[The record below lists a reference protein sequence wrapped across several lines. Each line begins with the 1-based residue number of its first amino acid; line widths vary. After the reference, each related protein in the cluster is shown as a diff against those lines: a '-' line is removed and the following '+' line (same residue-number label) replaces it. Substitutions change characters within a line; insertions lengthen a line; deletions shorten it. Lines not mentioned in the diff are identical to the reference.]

1 MDAAVKRI
9 LFVDDDVNV
18 LDGLRNVLRKQRRVW
33 EMIFAVGGAA
43 ALEEMKRGP
52 FDVVVSDMRMP
63 GMDGA
68 ALLQIVKDTYPGAA
82 RLVLSGHAERDA
94 VMRALPVAHQY
105 LSKPCD
111 VDQLTTV
118 IERTCALQA
127 ILHSEAIRA
136 MVSHLGALPLAPRTY
151 WEITQ
156 AAGKED
162 ANLAE
167 IGAIV
172 EQDPAL
178 VAKVLQLVNSAYFG
192 LAQQITSAT
201 LAVQYLGLEFIKGLA
216 LAEQMFTLKVPHD
229 SGLSLEEQRQHSLL
243 TAHLAKQIAND
254 AKRGEDVF
262 SAAIMHDVGKVIL
275 ACGRPALYSRVMQ
288 LANNR
293 SQQCHVL
300 EYNTFGASHAEVGA
314 YLLGVWGLPL
324 PIVEAVAFHHE
335 PGRAS
340 AADRRVVASVHAADV
355 VVEGISAGDDDDAI
369 RARLDVAFLASAEIT
384 LDLSAW
390 RASVAAGL
398 EHQRVRVRI
407 RRAAAKERHRDRH
420 T

>member
-33 EMIFAVGGAA
+33 EMVFAVGGPA
-43 ALEEMKRGP
+43 ALEEMKRGR

-68 ALLQIVKDTYPGAA
+68 ALLQIVKDTYPGTA

-118 IERTCALQA
+118 INRTCALQA
-127 ILHSEAIRA
+127 ILHGEAIRA
-136 MVSHLGALPLAPRTY
+136 MVSHLDALPLAPRTY

-162 ANLAE
+162 ACLAE

-192 LAQQITSAT
+192 LAQPITSAT
-201 LAVQYLGLEFIKGLA
+201 LAVQYLGLELIKGVA

-229 SGLSLEEQRQHSLL
+229 SGLSLEDQRQHSLL
-243 TAHLAKQIAND
+243 TARLAKHIAND
-254 AKRGEDVF
+254 ARRGEDVF
-262 SAAIMHDVGKVIL
+262 TAAMVHDVGKVIL
-275 ACGRPALYSRVMQ
+275 ACGLPALYSQVLD
-288 LANNR
+288 LATDR

-300 EYNTFGASHAEVGA
+300 EHSVFGASHAEVGA

-335 PGRAS
+335 PERAS
-340 AADRRVVASVHAADV
+340 TADRRVVASVHAADV
-355 VVEGISAGDDDDAI
+355 VVEGITAGDDDRAI
-369 RARLDVAFLASAEIT
+369 RACLDAAFLASAEIT
-384 LDLSAW
+384 PDLSAW
-390 RASVAAGL
+390 RAFVAASAA
-398 EHQRVRVRI
+398 HQRVRVHI
-407 RRAAAKERHRDRH
+407 RRGAAKREAS
-420 T
+420 

>member
-1 MDAAVKRI
+1 VKRI

-33 EMIFAVGGAA
+33 EMVFAIGGPA

-68 ALLQIVKDTYPGAA
+68 ALLQIVKDTYPGTA

-118 IERTCALQA
+118 IDRTCALQK

-136 MVSHLGALPLAPRTY
+136 MVSQLDALPLAPRTY

-156 AAGKED
+156 AAGKEE
-162 ANLAE
+162 ASLKE
-167 IGAIV
+167 IGEIV
-172 EQDPAL
+172 EEDPAL

-192 LAQQITSAT
+192 LAQEIKSASM
-201 LAVQYLGLEFIKGLA
+201 AVQYLGLDLIKGLA
-216 LAEQMFTLKVPHD
+216 LAEHMFTLKVPD
-229 SGLSLEEQRQHSLL
+229 SSGLSLEEQRQHSLL
-243 TAHLAKQIAND
+243 TARLAKKIAND
-254 AKRGEDVF
+254 PKRGDDVF
-262 SAAIMHDVGKVIL
+262 SAAMVHDVGKVIL
-275 ACGRPALYSRVMQ
+275 ACGRPTLYARVTH
-288 LANNR
+288 LAKDR
-293 SQQCHVL
+293 ERRCHIL
-300 EYNTFGASHAEVGA
+300 EHNAFGASHAEVGA

-335 PGRAS
+335 PERAT
-340 AADRRVVASVHAADV
+340 AADRRVVAAVHAADV
-355 VVEGISAGDDDDAI
+355 VVESVCARDDDAAI
-369 RARLDVAFLASAEIT
+369 IARLDVPFLGSADIT
-384 LDLSAW
+384 PNVGEW
-390 RASVAAGL
+390 RAFVTAGSASFGT
-398 EHQRVRVRI
+398 RV
-407 RRAAAKERHRDRH
+407 D
-420 T
+420 